1 ACDEFTLTRTATA
14 APAATIHF
22 EGIRI
27 MPTPLFRRQQT
38 PLGIT
43 SAKPFMVQTIRQ
55 AIGACL
61 RAASPG
67 KVGLWVGP
75 AP

>member
-1 ACDEFTLTRTATA
+1 M
-14 APAATIHF
+14 IHF

-27 MPTPLFRRQQT
+27 VPTPLFRRQQM

-43 SAKPFMVQTIRQ
+43 FAKPFMVQTIRQ
-55 AIGACL
+55 AIGTWL

-67 KVGLWVGP
+67 KVGFW
-75 AP
+75 